1 MLPYSQAIKPTQT
14 GGLRMNNKDNA
25 VMTED
30 KRRAVEATV
39 EVLDSLPLSEIM
51 AAYGFA
57 MGLKAKQ
64 PAA

>member
-1 MLPYSQAIKPTQT
+1 
-14 GGLRMNNKDNA
+14 MNNKDNA